1 MKSVTKFYVGDTT
14 CAKLRRALLVQVTY
28 HLNLYL
34 LRSKKMKARGLA
46 VLSAKAPLTP
56 FEFERREL
64 GAHDVA
70 LDISY
75 AGICHSDIHQA
86 REEWGPALFPMVP
99 GHEIA
104 GIVSS
109 IGASVTKFKVG
120 DRIGVGVFIDSCRT
134 CASCLAGLQQYCEEG
149 MTGTYNTFE
158 RDGKTIAFGGYS
170 NIFVINEDYAVH
182 IPENLALDGVA
193 PLLCAGITLYSPLRK
208 WNIAKGSKVAVMGLG
223 GLGHMGVKF
232 AAAMG
237 AEVTVLSHSA
247 SKKTDALAMGAT
259 HFVDTS
265 VTGALKPL
273 TKTFDLI
280 LNTVSA
286 FLDINEYLDLL
297 KLDATLVV
305 IGLPGKPYEV
315 NAGSL
320 LNGRRRMAGSMIGGI
335 PEMQEMLDFCGEHS
349 ILSDVEVIDA
359 SYADKAYER
368 TIASDVKY
376 RFVIDAST
384 F

>member
-1 MKSVTKFYVGDTT
+1 
-14 CAKLRRALLVQVTY
+14 
-28 HLNLYL
+28 
-34 LRSKKMKARGLA
+34 MKARGLA
-46 VLSAKAPLTP
+46 ALSAKAALTP
-56 FEFERREL
+56 FEFERRDL

-109 IGASVTKFKVG
+109 IGTSVTKFKVG
-120 DRIGVGVFIDSCRT
+120 DRIGVGVFIDSCRN
-134 CASCLAGLQQYCEEG
+134 CSSCLAGLQQYCQEG

-170 NIFVINEDYAVH
+170 NVFVINEDYAVH

-208 WNIAKGSKVAVMGLG
+208 WNVTKGSKVAVMGLG

-247 SKKTDALAMGAT
+247 SKKADALAMGAA

-265 VTGALKPL
+265 VPGALKSL
-273 TKTFDLI
+273 TKEFDLI

-297 KLDATLVV
+297 NLDATLVV

-376 RFVIDAST
+376 RFVIDGST